1 MAARTLLLLFAA
13 ATQLPERC
21 AAQYASVPLPPVP
34 WSTGV
39 FGTGQAVADFDGDGD
54 MDVIVAPSPGA
65 PIPLLRND
73 GGLSFSDVGSAA
85 QLGTHPSP
93 LCVVAADVDND
104 GDQDVF
110 MGGQFVPG
118 RLYINNGAGVFSEQA
133 VARGIVHAGDNYA
146 ASFGDYDRDGWL
158 DLYLGNRL
166 DATFSNPGTNRLYR
180 NTGGG
185 HFVDVTAQAGVAGYG
200 LSFAVAFLDFD
211 EDGWPDLLEIR
222 DKGTAAFPNEL
233 FRNNGDG
240 TFTAV
245 GPQVGVNYAVDGMG
259 VDFVDA
265 FNDGGVDFF
274 CTDGTPA
281 NLFHVWDPVTAT
293 YTEDAATFGLQGTGV
308 VWACHFFDY
317 DNDGWQDL
325 YTVQESAPNQL
336 YINPGTGYAA
346 GQPWTDVAAQVG
358 LAQPRLQFC
367 ASVGDFDD
375 DGRVD
380 IFNRYNLGV
389 LLHPNGVE
397 LLRNTAPGGNWLKLH
412 TVGRVGNRDGLGARV
427 EVTVQGQ
434 TQRQWVRSG
443 VGFQSSND
451 PRLNFGLGAAATV
464 DRVHVTWPS
473 GQHQYVTD
481 VAANQILELR
491 EPTLTGSGPAPV
503 GGAATVSMSVPGDE
517 GLPYMLLLSFSSQVG
532 IPLGN
537 QTLPIDFDA
546 LTAVTLDPLNPFFVG
561 SVGALDAN
569 GDASATL
576 FVPPIVELSGLT
588 VYAGGFTTDPVNF
601 PLVRT
606 VLQRAV
612 AIPIQ

>member
-1 MAARTLLLLFAA
+1 MAVRTLTILLAA
-13 ATQLPERC
+13 ATQLPDRC
-21 AAQYASVPLPPVP
+21 AAQFTNVPLPQVP
-34 WSTGV
+34 WSTGA

-65 PIPLLRND
+65 PITFLRND
-73 GGLSFSDVGSAA
+73 GVLGFSSVGSSA
-85 QLGTHPSP
+85 QLGSHPSP

-110 MGGQFVPG
+110 IGGQFVPG
-118 RLYINNGAGVFSEQA
+118 RLYINNGAGVFSEEA
-133 VARGIVHAGDNYA
+133 VARGISHAGDNYA
-146 ASFGDYDRDGWL
+146 ASFGDFDRDGWL

-166 DATFSNPGTNRLYR
+166 DASFSFPGVNRLYR

-185 HFVDVTAQAGVAGYG
+185 NFVDVTAQAGVAGYG
-200 LSFAVAFLDFD
+200 LSFAVAFMDFD

-281 NLFHVWDPVTAT
+281 NLFHVWDPVSST
-293 YTEDAATFGLQGTGV
+293 YSEDAATFGMQGTGV

-325 YTVQESAPNQL
+325 YTVEESASNHL
-336 YINPGTGYAA
+336 YVNPGAAYAA
-346 GQPWTDVAAQVG
+346 GQPWPDVAGAVG
-358 LAQPRLQFC
+358 LAHPRLQFC

-380 IFNRYNLGV
+380 VFNRYNLGT

-397 LLRNTAPGGNWLKLH
+397 LLRNATPAGNWLKLK
-412 TVGRVGNRDGLGARV
+412 TVGRDSNRDGLGARV
-427 EVTVQGQ
+427 DVFAQGR

-451 PRLNFGLGAAATV
+451 PRLHFGLGAAPSA
-464 DRVHVTWPS
+464 DRVHVVWPS
-473 GQHQYVTD
+473 GQHQYLTN
-481 VAANQILELR
+481 VAANQIVQLL
-491 EPTLTGSGPAPV
+491 EPTIAGSGPAPV
-503 GGAATVSMSVPGDE
+503 GGSATVSMSVPGDE
-517 GLPYMLLLSFSSQVG
+517 GLPYMLLLSFSAQVG
-532 IPLGN
+532 VPLGG

-546 LTAVTLDPLNPFFVG
+546 LTAATLDPLNPFFVG
-561 SVGALDAN
+561 SVGFLDAA

-576 FVPPIVELSGLT
+576 HVPPVPQLSGLT
-588 VYAGGFTTDPVNF
+588 VFAGGFTTDPGNF
-601 PLVRT
+601 PLART
-606 VLQRAV
+606 VLRRAV
-612 AIPIQ
+612 AVPIQ